1 METNEFVIGG
11 IVELK
16 PLIKVS
22 EKSGKKYC
30 RLQVVQTRLGG
41 ANYDVENKRYYNL
54 VIFNQDTIELIEAE
68 ENQFHAVVRGNIG
81 INYGGKQAFDLNL
94 IGEKIEIHQH
104 SGEPFKSLNKKAVKK
119 PVEAKPQPKVEEVL
133 VGIDEEELPF

>member
-1 METNEFVIGG
+1 METNEFVVGG
-11 IVELK
+11 VVELK

-30 RLQVVQTRLGG
+30 RLQVVQTRMGG
-41 ANYDVENKRYYNL
+41 ANYDVENKRYYNI
-54 VIFNQDTIELIEAE
+54 VIFNQDAIELIEAE
-68 ENQFHAVVRGNIG
+68 ENQFHAIVRGNIG

-94 IGEKIEIHQH
+94 IGEKVEIHEH
-104 SGEPFKSLNKKAVKK
+104 SGEPFKSLNRKVVKK
-119 PVEAKPQPKVEEVL
+119 PVEPKPQPKVEEVL